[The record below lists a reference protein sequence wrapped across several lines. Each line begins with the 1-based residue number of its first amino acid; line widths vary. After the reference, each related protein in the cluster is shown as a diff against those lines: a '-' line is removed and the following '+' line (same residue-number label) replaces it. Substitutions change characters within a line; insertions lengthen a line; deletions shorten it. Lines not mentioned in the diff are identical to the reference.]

1 MIMIMQTN
9 ILENRPRSTKA
20 PSRRLRALFVVLF
33 AGIAAPA
40 LAVEP
45 FTADYNASYM
55 GMEATG
61 KMTLVPAG
69 NERWKYSLD
78 ISGAGARLSQSTVFE
93 TNGGQWRPVSSTD
106 SQGGETG
113 LAAMLV
119 KSRSVDAT
127 YDWSRGQATW
137 TGDVKDGRAGPVKL
151 KAGDLDGMLLNLALV
166 RDFNAGQSLS
176 YRLVEDGRIK
186 NQVFTPSGTETID
199 VQGRDQKA
207 TKLVRSDGSR
217 TITAWIVDGL
227 PVPARILQQR
237 DGRDHIDLKLK
248 SFR

>member
-1 MIMIMQTN
+1 MTMQTN
-9 ILENRPRSTKA
+9 TIRTRPLRILLATLLA
-20 PSRRLRALFVVLF
+20 AVT
-33 AGIAAPA
+33 APA

-55 GMEATG
+55 GMQATG
-61 KMTLVPAG
+61 KMTLAAAG
-69 NERWKYSLD
+69 SDRWKYTLD
-78 ISGAGARLSQSTVFE
+78 ISGAGARLTQSTVFE

-119 KSRSVDAT
+119 KNRSVDAT

-137 TGDVKDGRAGPVKL
+137 SGDVKGDRAGPVKL
-151 KAGDLDGMLLNLALV
+151 QAGDVDGMLLNLALV
-166 RDFNAGQSLS
+166 RDFAAGKSLS
-176 YRLVEDGRIK
+176 YRLVEDGRVK
-186 NQVFTPSGTETID
+186 KQVFKPSGTETIN
-199 VQGRDQKA
+199 VEGREQTA
-207 TKLVRSDGSR
+207 TKVVRSDGSR

-237 DGRDHIDLKLK
+237 DGRDHIDLRLK